1 MIRRVAIVYYGRA
14 GDVLSSLTMWR
25 KSEDDPSPAEIL
37 MHAPNTAVVA
47 DIIAKQRSLQT
58 VAVSRVVVGA

>member
-1 MIRRVAIVYYGRA
+1 MNRRFAIIYYDRA
-14 GDVLSSLTMWR
+14 GNVLQSVTVWQ
-25 KSEDDPSPAEIL
+25 DDTPSPDDVV

-47 DIIAKQRSLQT
+47 DIISKQRSLQT